1 MTAADGAGNLADLLR
16 AAGRDHPERP
26 ALISDDQVRTWGE
39 LDAAADAGADALRET
54 RIPAGA
60 RVLVALPTGSDLAL
74 TLFAIARAGLVA
86 VPIDPARTDA
96 ALIAGRVQ
104 ADIGIATTRNHGRV
118 QAFLPTDLTGWWTA
132 GPRPAAVSGRA
143 AAAGGE
149 DLAVIARAAHS
160 DKAVMLS
167 HRAVLAAVEAILQA
181 GLLGL
186 KATDRV
192 LLALPLFHLAGFVTA
207 FLPLTRVGGSAVVPA
222 TGGVVA
228 ALEAVKAHR
237 VTIVPGAPGL
247 YHELRSIPGAD
258 RSLASVR
265 LMTSGAAPLDPADF
279 AGIRKLTGQPVWEG
293 YGISESSSVV
303 CSSLMTHGAR
313 AGSVGLPLPGIE
325 VRIVE
330 AGEPEVEDGADRP
343 GTDDEIAAEV
353 AGSGEVG
360 HIAIRGRTLFSGYWP
375 DGAGGPDESGWF
387 VTDDV
392 GYTDDA
398 GELHLVDRAGE
409 TITVAGFTVYPRE
422 VEEVLDH
429 HPYVAEAAVVGV
441 PGRAGQQ
448 VVAVLAARPGTHPT
462 EDDLSEFVAERL
474 PIFKRPTEFHLMAAL
489 PRTELGRLDRVAARL
504 LYAEAAGIDL
514 TVGPTPAAPLTAV
527 RPEVPDAAAADDL
540 LDDAPADA
548 EPRPAEPVDEPLTGE
563 DVSDPAAGGAP
574 ENPDLAPEPAA
585 DLDQLGV
592 RLPGT
597 GTRSRRGVRDTDED
611 LFGDEVL

>member
-1 MTAADGAGNLADLLR
+1 MTASEGAGNLADLLR
-16 AAGRDHPERP
+16 AAGRSYPDRP
-26 ALISDDQVRTWGE
+26 ALFSQGGVRTWGE
-39 LDAAADAGADALRET
+39 LDAAADAGAAALHGT
-54 RIPAGA
+54 GIPVGA

-74 TLFAIARAGLVA
+74 VLFAIARAGLVS

-104 ADIGIATTRNHGRV
+104 ADIGISTTSSHGREM
-118 QAFLPTDLTGWWTA
+118 AFLPSDLAGWWATGGGSAA
-132 GPRPAAVSGRA
+132 GQHAGSEAPVAT
-143 AAAGGE
+143 GGE
-149 DLAVIARAAHS
+149 DLAVIARASHG

-167 HRAVLAAVEAILQA
+167 HRAVLAAVDAILQA
-181 GLLGL
+181 GRLGL
-186 KATDRV
+186 NATDRV

-207 FLPLTRVGGSAVVPA
+207 FLPLARVGGAAVVPA
-222 TGGVVA
+222 AGDVVA
-228 ALEAVKAHR
+228 ALEAVKVHR
-237 VTIVPGAPGL
+237 VTIMPGAPGL

-303 CSSLMTHGAR
+303 CSSLMTPGAR

-325 VRIVE
+325 VRIVD
-330 AGEPEVEDGADRP
+330 AGDGEDGADSVGP
-343 GTDDEIAAEV
+343 DDEIAAEV

-360 HIAIRGRTLFSGYWP
+360 HIAVRGRTLFSGYWP

-409 TITVAGFTVYPRE
+409 TITVAGFKVYPRE
-422 VEEVLDH
+422 VEEVLDQ

-441 PGRAGQQ
+441 PGPAGQR

-462 EDDLSEFVAERL
+462 EDDLSEFVAENL
-474 PIFKRPTEFHLMAAL
+474 PTFKRPTVFHLMAAL
-489 PRTELGRLDRVAARL
+489 PRTELGRLDRVAARQ
-504 LYAEAAGIDL
+504 LYAEAVGIDL
-514 TVGPTPAAPLTAV
+514 TDGPAPSSPLSAV
-527 RPEVPDAAAADDL
+527 RPDPAVPDRDRPDDGSAGP
-540 LDDAPADA
+540 DPAGPSDQSDA
-548 EPRPAEPVDEPLTGE
+548 EATDAGPSE
-563 DVSDPAAGGAP
+563 D
-574 ENPDLAPEPAA
+574 PDFAPEPVA
-585 DLDQLGV
+585 DLHQLGA

-597 GTRSRRGVRDTDED
+597 GTRIRRGARDTDED